1 VTKIEQYGG
10 ADWQERFGETGLYN
24 KAADNLFNTRL
35 SKANVDFYTVLA
47 SGKNNILSKGRE
59 LIGQIDSFRGNPY
72 YLGYVKGRTLN
83 LLSEIDPNYT
93 AAAGK
98 IFSELRERSDTDGKI
113 VFLASIEELNSNLT
127 NRIEKAELL
136 ASEIKKSA
144 LKDEM
149 EIVLPLAFKLRRLG
163 LAEAYNNLLVS
174 NPAAKIFAGRITLEW
189 LEAGNEP
196 ANLLDAS
203 LAAEAAL
210 LSGPEEHK
218 ELLLKLAG
226 ENVSASPVV
235 DYAAAVTLID
245 SPDASEQAIFLL
257 MRASEVLDK
266 QSADVLGL
274 NSEQIS
280 ALAAK
285 LAYREF
291 VREPNQCETA
301 NAAFE
306 NYFRNAGKSPDA
318 NLAYVYTQV
327 LVLCGHN
334 ERAVEVLKEIPASA
348 GQLYSR
354 AQLDLMIA
362 GFAAGQGGS
371 ITDRASNAERFYEYL
386 KDADDCIYSGAAERM
401 IGDYLEDIEE
411 MRDDEQSYNSTV
423 NFSKKIARLI
433 YDCTADC
440 RSAALLTEFTA
451 LDTSSNDNELADANE
466 ILSGVQCDE
475 NPDAIRAKARLAQRM
490 GDFAE
495 AARLWARAAQV
506 YEFAQQQERPW
517 QWWRA
522 KYEQLECAAGAGEDK
537 EQIRHAIEVMI
548 GSYNDIPAMWDKK
561 LKLLAKRLD

>member
-1 VTKIEQYGG
+1 
-10 ADWQERFGETGLYN
+10 
-24 KAADNLFNTRL
+24 
-35 SKANVDFYTVLA
+35 
-47 SGKNNILSKGRE
+47 
-59 LIGQIDSFRGNPY
+59 
-72 YLGYVKGRTLN
+72 
-83 LLSEIDPNYT
+83 
-93 AAAGK
+93 
-98 IFSELRERSDTDGKI
+98 
-113 VFLASIEELNSNLT
+113 LT